1 MCQKKSPSNDG
12 DLSLPKLSD
21 RPNPAEQQA
30 GKCSCNA
37 KQEKQHRCSRT
48 FSTSEEY
55 RQRVLCRN
63 SCHQRLKHLVHEQ
76 TVRDMYQSEF
86 NDPYFEVTAEL
97 IGLNRYLIYASF
109 SMLVA
114 EDEWKNFGVECFL
127 SDEEL
132 KALIADIDSAN
143 RAFPEKK

>member
-1 MCQKKSPSNDG
+1 MKFVNG
-12 DLSLPKLSD
+12 DRSLAIDVVGYEFPD
-21 RPNPAEQQA
+21 RV
-30 GKCSCNA
+30 GSG
-37 KQEKQHRCSRT
+37 
-48 FSTSEEY
+48 EEY
-55 RQRVLCRN
+55 DYDANWLILRGTYSDGKVERIFEN
-63 SCHQRLKHLVHEQ
+63 SCVLTRELQALAAGLKLMSSG
-76 TVRDMYQSEF
+76 VRDMYQSEF